1 MRWSRLLRYDF
12 LNGIARNWSFGLVP
26 LGTLL
31 LCHQCRQ
38 LLLVYDLTGTWAAYL
53 MYCFKGMAFITRQTM
68 SGGFQVPLLWM
79 MILFLPLFISLNY
92 PYQDMKTVG
101 QQIIL
106 RSGSRVRWWIVKC
119 IWNITCTTICFLL
132 VYLTSILY
140 CLGCNIPITLHVP
153 AQPVL
158 AIFSQA
164 EVTDAVERLTAGQVA
179 FAAVLLP
186 FLAAAALDMLEMLL
200 SLLIRPAYS
209 FLVCV
214 AFVTASAYAST
225 PVLIGNYA
233 NLTRCGLFINNG
245 LDSRLGLSLC
255 LGALLGA
262 VIVGAV
268 FFRRQNILPDY
279 KEL

>member
-1 MRWSRLLRYDF
+1 MKWYRLLKYDF
-12 LNGIARNWSFGLVP
+12 HNGILHNWTICLAPFGAF
-26 LGTLL
+26 L
-31 LCHQCRQ
+31 LCHQCHQ
-38 LLLVYDLTGTWAAYL
+38 ILSFSGIDGTWATYL
-53 MYCFKGMAFITRQTM
+53 MYCFKGLETISRQTL
-68 SGGFQVPLLWM
+68 SGGLQVPFLWM
-79 MILFLPLFISLNY
+79 MILILPLFISLNY
-92 PYQDMKTVG
+92 PYQDLKTVG

-119 IWNITCTTICFLL
+119 IWNMTCTTVCFLL

-140 CLGCNIPITLHVP
+140 CLCCDIPVTMDVP
-153 AQPVL
+153 TQSVL

-164 EVTDAVERLTAGQVA
+164 EVTDAVQRLTAGQVA
-179 FAAVLLP
+179 FVTVVLP

-255 LGALLGA
+255 LGVLLSA